1 VPLVQPGFIHIS
13 AQVSTDS
20 RSQFPPRFRA
30 RTLAHMPR
38 RSSLRPDELT
48 GVLGGA
54 TVVRVERLVELGF
67 TRSTIAHRCR
77 PGGPWRRLAP
87 GVVKLDNG
95 PVTRA
100 DRRRAALLHAGTG
113 AVLTG
118 LDALELHGMR
128 RMPSPSGPVHV
139 LIPGERRRGGSGLAL
154 VERTDR
160 LPLAAPGRWPLAP
173 IARAALDAARRLAVR
188 DEVRALLAEVVQRGR
203 CSPAELNAELADGS
217 GRGTRLPREV
227 LAEISD
233 GVRSVAEADAREI
246 AQRSGLPAP
255 MWNAKLYDRHGR
267 FIAMPDAWF
276 DGVGMAWEID
286 SCEFH
291 LSPAD
296 YERTL
301 ERRSAMTTEGI
312 IVLHTVPKMLRRR
325 NAAMDEL
332 RRTYA
337 SAARRKRPQIR
348 AIPDV

>member
-1 VPLVQPGFIHIS
+1 
-13 AQVSTDS
+13 
-20 RSQFPPRFRA
+20 
-30 RTLAHMPR
+30 MPR
-38 RSSLRPDELT
+38 RSSLRPDELA
-48 GVLGGA
+48 VPLAGA
-54 TVVRVERLVELGF
+54 TVVRVDQLVELGL

-87 GVVKLDNG
+87 GIVKLDNG

-100 DRRRAALLHAGTG
+100 DRRRAALLLGGPG

-139 LIPGERRRGGSGLAL
+139 LIPGERRRAGDGLAL

-160 LPLAAPGRWPLAP
+160 LPPAVPGRWPLAP
-173 IARAALDAARRLAVR
+173 VARAALDAARRLESR
-188 DEVRALLAEVVQRGR
+188 DEVRALLAEVVQRG
-203 CSPAELNAELADGS
+203 CCVPAELNAELADGS
-217 GRGTRLPREV
+217 GRGTRLAREV
-227 LAEISD
+227 LLEISD

-246 AQRSGLPAP
+246 AERSGLPAP

-276 DGVGMAWEID
+276 DDVGLAWEID
-286 SCEFH
+286 SREFH

-296 YERTL
+296 YDRTL
-301 ERRSAMTTEGI
+301 ERQSVMTAEGI
-312 IVLHTVPKMLRRR
+312 VVLHSLPRKLRHRR
-325 NAAMDEL
+325 GAVDEL

-337 SAARRKRPQIR
+337 NAARRPRPQVI
-348 AIPDV
+348 AVPEA

>member
-1 VPLVQPGFIHIS
+1 
-13 AQVSTDS
+13 
-20 RSQFPPRFRA
+20 
-30 RTLAHMPR
+30 
-38 RSSLRPDELT
+38 
-48 GVLGGA
+48 
-54 TVVRVERLVELGF
+54 
-67 TRSTIAHRCR
+67 
-77 PGGPWRRLAP
+77 
-87 GVVKLDNG
+87 VKLDNG

-100 DRRRAALLHAGTG
+100 DRRRAVLLLAGAG

-128 RMPSPSGPVHV
+128 RMPAPSGPVHV

-160 LPLAAPGRWPLAP
+160 LPAAVPGRWPLAP
-173 IARAALDAARRLAVR
+173 IARAALDGARRLTAR

-203 CSPAELNAELADGS
+203 CSPAELNAELAEGG

-227 LAEISD
+227 LLEISD
-233 GVRSVAEADAREI
+233 GVRSAAEADARAI

-255 MWNAKLYDRHGR
+255 LWNAKLYDRYGQ

-276 DGVGMAWEID
+276 DDVGMAWEID
-286 SCEFH
+286 SREFH

-301 ERRSAMTTEGI
+301 ERRSAMTAEGI
-312 IVLHTVPKMLRRR
+312 IVLHTLPKKLTHRTD
-325 NAAMDEL
+325 AIDEL

-337 SAARRKRPQIR
+337 TAARRPRPSVT
-348 AIPDV
+348 AIPEV

>member
-1 VPLVQPGFIHIS
+1 
-13 AQVSTDS
+13 
-20 RSQFPPRFRA
+20 
-30 RTLAHMPR
+30 
-38 RSSLRPDELT
+38 LRPDELAIA
-48 GVLGGA
+48 LAGA
-54 TVVRVERLVELGF
+54 TAVRVDQLVELGL

-77 PGGPWRRLAP
+77 PGGPWLRLAP
-87 GVVKLDNG
+87 GIVKLDNG

-128 RMPSPSGPVHV
+128 RMPAPSGPVHV

-160 LPLAAPGRWPLAP
+160 LPPAVPGRWPLAP

-188 DEVRALLAEVVQRGR
+188 DEVRALVAEVVQRGR

-227 LAEISD
+227 LVEISD

-255 MWNAKLYDRHGR
+255 VWNAKLYDRYGR

-276 DGVGMAWEID
+276 DDVGMAWEID
-286 SCEFH
+286 SREFH
-291 LSPAD
+291 LSPGD
-296 YERTL
+296 YEHTL
-301 ERRSAMTTEGI
+301 ERRSAMTAEGI
-312 IVLHTVPKMLRRR
+312 VVLHTLPKKLRLRTD
-325 NAAMDEL
+325 ATYEL
-332 RRTYA
+332 CRTYA
-337 SAARRKRPQIR
+337 SAARRPRPQVTAIR
-348 AIPDV
+348 PS

>member
-1 VPLVQPGFIHIS
+1 
-13 AQVSTDS
+13 
-20 RSQFPPRFRA
+20 
-30 RTLAHMPR
+30 MPR
-38 RSSLRPDELT
+38 RSSLRPDELAV
-48 GVLGGA
+48 VLAGA
-54 TVVRVERLVELGF
+54 TVVRVDDLVELGF

-87 GVVKLDNG
+87 GIVKFDNG

-100 DRRRAALLHAGTG
+100 DRRRAALLLAGTG

-139 LIPGERRRGGSGLAL
+139 LIPGERRRSGSGLAL

-160 LPLAAPGRWPLAP
+160 LPPRVPGRWPLAP
-173 IARAALDAARRLAVR
+173 IPRAALDAARRLAAR
-188 DEVRALLAEVVQRGR
+188 DEVRALIAEVVQRGR

-227 LAEISD
+227 LVEISD

-246 AQRSGLPAP
+246 AQCSGLPAP
-255 MWNAKLYDRHGR
+255 LWNAKLYDPHGR

-276 DGVGMAWEID
+276 DAVGMAWEID
-286 SCEFH
+286 SREFH

-296 YERTL
+296 HERTL
-301 ERRSAMTTEGI
+301 ERRSAMTAEGI
-312 IVLHTVPKMLRRR
+312 VVLHTLPKKLRQRGG
-325 NAAMDEL
+325 AVDEL
-332 RRTYA
+332 HRTYA
-337 SAARRKRPQIR
+337 SAARRPRPQVI
-348 AIPDV
+348 AIPEV